1 MEPRE
6 TLSSS
11 RQRGGEADFL
21 PAAVTSTKPPP
32 VSSCAGE
39 TMLPAAGSGKG
50 IPVSSERL
58 EPEEEDELGSGRDV
72 DSTSN
77 ADSEKWVAGDGL
89 EEQEFSIK
97 EANFTEGSLKLK
109 IQTTKRAKK
118 PPKNLENYICPPEIK
133 ITIKQSGEQKLS
145 RTGKNSKTAKEEDR
159 SHSKKKGKVI
169 GDAKLLMSCGCRKGK
184 NSQVKDS
191 DQSQMKN
198 LGREC
203 GFPVQSPVTKSVN
216 KVYDRPQKHSALH
229 YDSGL
234 QQDFTSDTLKSK
246 HQQKSSNQH
255 HLDWSASPDTGSA
268 SQSCFINT
276 EPSRE
281 AVSATKVSA
290 LEPGVPF
297 SKSQAKKSCSSS
309 STWGQL
315 SVSSKE
321 LGICS
326 AVPSPSGISVAAQP
340 SSASDCSGLL
350 PLGDPEGGVQLE
362 APDQPAGSTKKKSNK
377 KDLISQTIQTT
388 DMEWVKSAQ
397 KAFDSKSHDSME
409 GKKESYSLD
418 SMLDASPSKQNP
430 ISASSCESDTSH
442 VRITIPIK
450 SPTTDAS
457 GHKRKKR
464 QSIKSS
470 IEKTIQEKSL
480 PSVLTMSSEIANRTS
495 SQSEASK
502 KDLRA
507 SKPGKVIENESPL
520 VSIDSSVFTDK
531 ASPNSAARV
540 RKPLVVTSTL
550 LPTDLS
556 TAGKLSEVQHPKHA
570 AKRRWTCSKP
580 KSILRE
586 TSMTTSEKLMVEPP
600 SAYPITPSSP
610 LYTNTDSLTVITPV
624 KKKRGRPKKQP
635 LLTVET
641 IHEGTSTSP
650 VSPINREFPGTK
662 KRKRRRNLAKLAQMV
677 PGEDKSI
684 SELKFHKKVG
694 KLGVLDKKTIKTIN
708 KMKTLKRKN
717 ILNQILSSC
726 SSSIALKAKVQ
737 PPSSAGPTTI
747 DARLG
752 KQINVSKRG
761 TIYIGK
767 KRGRKPRAELQ
778 TQPEEPKTAIKHS
791 RPVSS
796 QPENPAV
803 PSNLQSLVASSP
815 AAIHPLSTQVV
826 GTNGNLSPASTE
838 TNFSELKTMPNL
850 QPISALPTKTQKGMH
865 SGTWKLSP
873 PRLMANSPSHLCEIG
888 SLKEVTLSPV
898 SESHSEETIPSDS
911 GIGTDNNSTSDQAE
925 KSSESRRRYSFD
937 FCTLD
942 NPEAIPSDTSTKN
955 RHGHRQKHLIVDNF
969 LSHESIKK
977 PKHKRKRKSLQNRD
991 DLQFLADLEELIN
1004 KFQVFRISHRSYTF
1018 YHENPYPS
1026 IFRINFDHY
1035 YPVPYIQYDPLLYLR
1050 RTSDMKSKK
1059 KRGRPAKTND
1069 TMTKVPFLQGFGY
1082 PIPSGSYY
1090 APYGMPYTSMPM
1102 MNLGYYGQYPA
1113 PLYLSHTLGA
1123 ASPFMRPTVP
1133 PPQFHASSH
1142 MKMSTTAKHKA
1153 KHGVHLQ
1160 TPVGMGL
1167 GDMQSPLAPPKV
1179 GGTSLSSGRL
1189 HKRKHKHKHKH
1200 KDERILGTH
1209 EDLSG
1214 LFASKSTGFSSHA
1227 MNERLSGSDKDL
1239 SLLNEKSKHKEKQKH
1254 QHCETGHKGSKS
1266 NFEVDTLSTLSL
1278 SDTQQWS
1285 QSKDKNDSSSDPI
1298 DSCTKRYSG
1307 NTESNGR
1314 SESLDMFGEMNSSS
1328 EKRDNDASG
1337 NKRRSFEGFG
1347 TYREKDIQ
1355 PFRTNKK
1362 DRSTYDSSASSG
1374 IAGPHLKAD
1383 QTSLHGKMES
1393 SACNVMTRRKP
1404 AAVDSVA
1411 MPSPVLSLLPSSAA
1425 TSEAA
1430 SSPLKKRF
1438 KRREIEAIQCEV
1450 RKMCNYTKILSTKKN
1465 LDHVNKILKAKR
1477 LQRQSKT
1484 GNNFVKK
1491 RRGRPRKQ
1499 PLSFDE
1505 DSRDQM
1511 PVLEKCIDLP
1521 SKRGQRPTLNPLI
1534 LEQAATQDTIMATIE
1549 AVIHMARETP
1559 PLPPPLPP
1567 PPPPL
1572 PLPLPRAPR
1581 VGKRKNKSPQ
1591 EEEEDVKVKRY
1602 RKGRGSES
1610 EGLP

>member
-6 TLSSS
+6 SLGSS

-21 PAAVTSTKPPP
+21 PATVASAKPPP
-32 VSSCAGE
+32 ASSCAGE
-39 TMLPAAGSGKG
+39 TILPASGSGKG
-50 IPVSSERL
+50 IPVSGERM

-133 ITIKQSGEQKLS
+133 ITIKQSGDQKLS
-145 RTGKNSKTAKEEDR
+145 RAGKNSKATKEEDR
-159 SHSKKKGKVI
+159 GHFKKKEN
-169 GDAKLLMSCGCRKGK
+169 AKELEGEFEKRRFK
-184 NSQVKDS
+184 
-191 DQSQMKN
+191 
-198 LGREC
+198 
-203 GFPVQSPVTKSVN
+203 FPIQNPVTKPVN

-229 YDSGL
+229 YDPGL

-255 HLDWSASPDTGSA
+255 HLDWSASSDAGSA

-276 EPSRE
+276 ESSRE
-281 AVSATKVSA
+281 ATSATKVPA
-290 LEPGVPF
+290 PEPVVSF
-297 SKSQAKKSCSSS
+297 SKSQAKKSGAG
-309 STWGQL
+309 STWAQL
-315 SVSSKE
+315 STNSKE
-321 LGICS
+321 HAVCS
-326 AVPSPSGISVAAQP
+326 AAPSPNNLTTASQP
-340 SSASDCSGLL
+340 SNPSECNVLH
-350 PLGDPEGGVQLE
+350 PLVDQEGAGQIE
-362 APDQPAGSTKKKSNK
+362 APDQPSGNTKKKSSK
-377 KDLISQTIQTT
+377 KDFITQTIQNS
-388 DMEWVKSAQ
+388 DVEWVKSAQ
-397 KAFDSKSHDSME
+397 KAFESKAHESVE
-409 GKKESYSLD
+409 GKKESYSMD
-418 SMLDASPSKQNP
+418 GMREASPAKQNP
-430 ISASSCESDTSH
+430 SSANGSESDASH

-450 SPTTDAS
+450 TPAADAS
-457 GHKRKKR
+457 SHKRKKR
-464 QSIKSS
+464 QSAKSAAD
-470 IEKTIQEKSL
+470 KNVQEKSL
-480 PSVLTMSSEIANRTS
+480 PSGLPLSSELANRTS
-495 SQSEASK
+495 LQPEGNK
-502 KDLRA
+502 KDFRA
-507 SKPGKVIENESPL
+507 TKQGKVIENESPL
-520 VSIDSSVFTDK
+520 VALESSGIADK
-531 ASPNSAARV
+531 ASPSSASRLRKSAALMPASAPV
-540 RKPLVVTSTL
+540 D
-550 LPTDLS
+550 LPPS
-556 TAGKLSEVQHPKHA
+556 SKLAEIQHPKLA

-580 KSILRE
+580 KNILRE
-586 TSMTTSEKLMVEPP
+586 TSVATSEKLMVEPP

-610 LYTNTDSLTVITPV
+610 LYTNTDSLTVITPI

-677 PGEDKSI
+677 PGDDKSI

-726 SSSIALKAKVQ
+726 SSNIALKTKTQ
-737 PPSSAGPTTI
+737 PPTSTGAATI

-778 TQPEEPKTAIKHS
+778 PPPEEPKTAIKHS

-815 AAIHPLSTQVV
+815 AAIHPLSTQLV
-826 GTNGNLSPASTE
+826 GSNGNLSPASTE

-942 NPEAIPSDTSTKN
+942 NPEAMPSDTSTKN

-1160 TPVGMGL
+1160 TPVGMSL
-1167 GDMQSPLAPPKV
+1167 GDMQSSLAPPKV
-1179 GGTSLSSGRL
+1179 GATSLSSGRL

-1200 KDERILGTH
+1200 KDERLLGTH
-1209 EDLSG
+1209 DDLSG

-1227 MNERLSGSDKDL
+1227 INERLSNSDKDL

-1278 SDTQQWS
+1278 SDAQQWT
-1285 QSKDKNDSSSDPI
+1285 QSKDKSDSSGDPV
-1298 DSCTKRYSG
+1298 DSCTKRYSS
-1307 NTESNGR
+1307 NAESNGR
-1314 SESLDMFGEMNSSS
+1314 SESLDMFGDMNSSS

-1355 PFRTNKK
+1355 PFRTNRK
-1362 DRSTYDSSASSG
+1362 DRSSYESSASSG
-1374 IAGPHLKAD
+1374 IASPHLKAD
-1383 QTSLHGKMES
+1383 QTSLHSKMES
-1393 SACNVMTRRKP
+1393 SACNMMTRRKP
-1404 AAVDSVA
+1404 AAVESVA
-1411 MPSPVLSLLPSSAA
+1411 MPPTPVLSLLPSSSA

-1430 SSPLKKRF
+1430 ASPPLKKRF

-1549 AVIHMARETP
+1549 AVIHMAR
-1559 PLPPPLPP
+1559 
-1567 PPPPL
+1567 
-1572 PLPLPRAPR
+1572 
-1581 VGKRKNKSPQ
+1581 
-1591 EEEEDVKVKRY
+1591 
-1602 RKGRGSES
+1602 
-1610 EGLP
+1610 

>member
-1 MEPRE
+1 MGAAARE
-6 TLSSS
+6 ASLCFIEAAEGLRKRGEQRTRLQSPNSIPADERGDTVLMIQSSLCVSSS
-11 RQRGGEADFL
+11 HSYEAF
-21 PAAVTSTKPPP
+21 
-32 VSSCAGE
+32 
-39 TMLPAAGSGKG
+39 
-50 IPVSSERL
+50 
-58 EPEEEDELGSGRDV
+58 
-72 DSTSN
+72 
-77 ADSEKWVAGDGL
+77 
-89 EEQEFSIK
+89 
-97 EANFTEGSLKLK
+97 
-109 IQTTKRAKK
+109 
-118 PPKNLENYICPPEIK
+118 
-133 ITIKQSGEQKLS
+133 
-145 RTGKNSKTAKEEDR
+145 
-159 SHSKKKGKVI
+159 
-169 GDAKLLMSCGCRKGK
+169 
-184 NSQVKDS
+184 
-191 DQSQMKN
+191 QM
-198 LGREC
+198 
-203 GFPVQSPVTKSVN
+203 
-216 KVYDRPQKHSALH
+216 VYDRPPKHSALH
-229 YDSGL
+229 YDPGL

-255 HLDWSASPDTGSA
+255 HLDWSASSDTGSA
-268 SQSCFINT
+268 SQSCFLNT
-276 EPSRE
+276 ESSRE
-281 AVSATKVSA
+281 AASGTKASAQEPVVS
-290 LEPGVPF
+290 F
-297 SKSQAKKSCSSS
+297 SKPQTKKSGAG
-309 STWGQL
+309 STWSQL
-315 SVSSKE
+315 STNNKE
-321 LGICS
+321 LAVCS
-326 AVPSPSGISVAAQP
+326 AVPSPNNITAASQP
-340 SSASDCSGLL
+340 SNPSECNGLS
-350 PLGDPEGGVQLE
+350 PLVDKERGGQME
-362 APDQPAGSTKKKSNK
+362 IPDQPTGNTKKKSSK
-377 KDLISQTIQTT
+377 KDLINHTIQNT
-388 DMEWVKSAQ
+388 DVEWVKNAQ
-397 KAFDSKSHDSME
+397 KAFESKTHDSME
-409 GKKESYSLD
+409 RKKESYSTD
-418 SMLDASPSKQNP
+418 KMLEASPSRQNP
-430 ISASSCESDTSH
+430 SSANGSESDTSH

-450 SPTTDAS
+450 TPTADMS

-464 QSIKSS
+464 QSAKSS
-470 IEKTIQEKSL
+470 ADKTIQEKSL
-480 PSVLTMSSEIANRTS
+480 PSGLPMSSEVANRTS
-495 SQSEASK
+495 SQLEASK

-507 SKPGKVIENESPL
+507 TKQGKAPENESPL
-520 VSIDSSVFTDK
+520 TTIESSGVIDK
-531 ASPNSAARV
+531 APPNSASRL
-540 RKPLVVTSTL
+540 RKSAAATSMSAPNNL
-550 LPTDLS
+550 SVSSKLP
-556 TAGKLSEVQHPKHA
+556 EVQHPKLA

-580 KSILRE
+580 KNMLQE
-586 TSMTTSEKLMVEPP
+586 TSVATSEKLMIEPP

-610 LYTNTDSLTVITPV
+610 LYTNTDSLTVITPI

-717 ILNQILSSC
+717 ILNQILSC
-726 SSSIALKAKVQ
+726 SSNIALKTKAQ
-737 PPSSAGPTTI
+737 PPSSAGPATI

-778 TQPEEPKTAIKHS
+778 PPPEEPKTVIKHS
-791 RPVSS
+791 RPVLS

-803 PSNLQSLVASSP
+803 PSNLQSLMALSP
-815 AAIHPLSTQVV
+815 AAIHPLSTQLV
-826 GTNGNLSPASTE
+826 GSNGNLSPASTE

-969 LSHESIKK
+969 LAHESIKK

-1123 ASPFMRPTVP
+1123 ASPFMRPAVP
-1133 PPQFHASSH
+1133 PPQFHSSSH

-1160 TPVGMGL
+1160 TPVGMSL
-1167 GDMQSPLAPPKV
+1167 GDMQSSLAPPKV

-1200 KDERILGTH
+1200 KDERILGAH

-1227 MNERLSGSDKDL
+1227 ISERLSGSDKDL

-1278 SDTQQWS
+1278 SDAQQWT
-1285 QSKDKNDSSSDPI
+1285 QSKDKSDSSNDPI

-1307 NTESNGR
+1307 NTESSAR
-1314 SESLDMFGEMNSSS
+1314 SESLDMFGEISSSS

-1355 PFRTNKK
+1355 SFRMNRK

-1374 IAGPHLKAD
+1374 ITSPHLKAD
-1383 QTSLHGKMES
+1383 QTSLHSRIES
-1393 SACNVMTRRKP
+1393 SACNMMTRRKP
-1404 AAVDSVA
+1404 AAVENVA
-1411 MPSPVLSLLPSSAA
+1411 MPPTPVLSLLPSSSA
-1425 TSEAA
+1425 TSDAA

-1499 PLSFDE
+1499 PFSFDE

-1511 PVLEKCIDLP
+1511 PVLEKCVDLP

-1534 LEQAATQDTIMATIE
+1534 LEQAASQDTVMATIE
-1549 AVIHMARETP
+1549 AVINMARETP
-1559 PLPPPLPP
+1559 PLPPPPLPP
-1567 PPPPL
+1567 PPPPP
-1572 PLPLPRAPR
+1572 PLSRTPR
-1581 VGKRKNKSPQ
+1581 VGKRKNKPHLQQHQ
-1591 EEEEDVKVKRY
+1591 EEEEEVKVKRH
-1602 RKGRGSES
+1602 RKARGSES
-1610 EGLP
+1610 EILP

>member
-1 MEPRE
+1 MVMESRE
-6 TLSSS
+6 ILSSS
-11 RQRGGEADFL
+11 RQRGAESDFL
-21 PAAVTSTKPPP
+21 AVPSAKPSAA
-32 VSSCAGE
+32 SSCPGE
-39 TMLPAAGSGKG
+39 PLHASVGSGKG
-50 IPVSSERL
+50 IPGGGERM
-58 EPEEEDELGSGRDV
+58 EPEEEDELGSGRDI
-72 DSTSN
+72 DSNSN
-77 ADSEKWVAGDGL
+77 ADSEKWVPGDGL

-159 SHSKKKGKVI
+159 SHSKKKV
-169 GDAKLLMSCGCRKGK
+169 S
-184 NSQVKDS
+184 
-191 DQSQMKN
+191 
-198 LGREC
+198 E
-203 GFPVQSPVTKSVN
+203 
-216 KVYDRPQKHSALH
+216 RPQKHSTLH
-229 YDSGL
+229 YDLGL
-234 QQDFTSDTLKSK
+234 QQDFTSDTLKPK

-255 HLDWSASPDTGSA
+255 HLDWCATSNTGSA
-268 SQSCFINT
+268 SQSCFVSSESN
-276 EPSRE
+276 RE
-281 AVSATKVSA
+281 TGVTTKIPA
-290 LEPGVPF
+290 LEPVGPF
-297 SKSQAKKSCSSS
+297 VKSQGKKASTGSAWSQLSSS
-309 STWGQL
+309 NKDL
-315 SVSSKE
+315 I
-321 LGICS
+321 LCN
-326 AVPSPSGISVAAQP
+326 AAPPPSPINSQSQP
-340 SSASDCSGLL
+340 SHSAEGNGLPAL
-350 PLGDPEGGVQLE
+350 VDQDGGPREPPDP
-362 APDQPAGSTKKKSNK
+362 PAGNTKKKSSK
-377 KDLISQTIQTT
+377 KESLNQTIQNP
-388 DMEWVKSAQ
+388 DLEWVKNAQ
-397 KAFDSKSHDSME
+397 KVFETKTHDIIE
-409 GKKESYSLD
+409 GKKECYSAESVLV
-418 SMLDASPSKQNP
+418 ASPARQNG
-430 ISASSCESDTSH
+430 SSSNNPEGDMSH

-450 SPTTDAS
+450 TPNLDPPS
-457 GHKRKKR
+457 HKRKKR
-464 QSIKSS
+464 QSAKSVG
-470 IEKTIQEKSL
+470 EKTIQEKIL
-480 PSVLTMSSEIANRTS
+480 PAGLPLSSEIPGRILS
-495 SQSEASK
+495 HPEGGK
-502 KDLRA
+502 KDIRA
-507 SKPGKVIENESPL
+507 PKLGKMMES
-520 VSIDSSVFTDK
+520 DSSSVTLESVGSSEKFL
-531 ASPNSAARV
+531 PNSASRL
-540 RKPLVVTSTL
+540 RKAGPSMTALVSL
-550 LPTDLS
+550 DLS
-556 TAGKLSEVQHPKHA
+556 PASALSEIQHPKLA

-580 KSILRE
+580 KPTNLLRE
-586 TSMTTSEKLMVEPP
+586 SALMTSEKLLVEPP

-650 VSPINREFPGTK
+650 VSPISREFPGTK
-662 KRKRRRNLAKLAQMV
+662 KRKRRRNLAKLAQLV
-677 PGEDKSI
+677 PGEDQSI

-717 ILNQILSSC
+717 ILNQILSC
-726 SSSIALKAKVQ
+726 SSSIALKSKVQ
-737 PPSSAGPTTI
+737 PQSSTGATAI
-747 DARLG
+747 DTRLG

-778 TQPEEPKTAIKHS
+778 PPQEEPKTAIKHP

-803 PSNLQSLVASSP
+803 PSSFQSLVASSP
-815 AAIHPLSTQVV
+815 AAIHPLSTQLV
-826 GTNGNLSPASTE
+826 GSNGNLSPSSTE
-838 TNFSELKTMPNL
+838 THFSELKTMPNL
-850 QPISALPTKTQKGMH
+850 QPISALPTKTQKGLH
-865 SGTWKLSP
+865 GGTWKLSP

-888 SLKEVTLSPV
+888 SLKEITLSPV

-925 KSSESRRRYSFD
+925 KGSESRRRYSFD
-937 FCTLD
+937 FCSLD

-969 LSHESIKK
+969 LAHESVKK

-991 DLQFLADLEELIN
+991 DLQFLADLEELID

-1050 RTSDMKSKK
+1050 RTSDVKSKK

-1069 TMTKVPFLQGFGY
+1069 TMTKVPFLQGFSY

-1123 ASPFMRPTVP
+1123 ASPFMRPTAP

-1142 MKMSTTAKHKA
+1142 MKMSSTAKHKA
-1153 KHGVHLQ
+1153 KHSMHLQ
-1160 TPVGMGL
+1160 TPVGMSR
-1167 GDMQSPLAPPKV
+1167 GDLQPTLTPPKV
-1179 GGTSLSSGRL
+1179 GGAGLPSGRL

-1200 KDERILGTH
+1200 KDERILGAH

-1214 LFASKSTGFSSHA
+1214 LFASKAASFSSHVIG
-1227 MNERLSGSDKDL
+1227 ERLGSSDKDL
-1239 SLLNEKSKHKEKQKH
+1239 SLMSEKSKHKETQKH
-1254 QHCETGHKGSKS
+1254 QHCEPGHKNSKS

-1278 SDTQQWS
+1278 SDAQQWT
-1285 QSKDKNDSSSDPI
+1285 QSKEKGDTGNEPS
-1298 DSCTKRYSG
+1298 DSCMKRYSG
-1307 NTESNGR
+1307 SGESVGTR
-1314 SESLDMFGEMNSSS
+1314 PETLDMFGEMNGPSDKW
-1328 EKRDNDASG
+1328 ETEVSG
-1337 NKRRSFEGFG
+1337 SKRRSFEGFG
-1347 TYREKDIQ
+1347 TYREKEIQ
-1355 PFRTNKK
+1355 AFRMNRKE
-1362 DRSTYDSSASSG
+1362 RNTYDPSGSSG
-1374 IAGPHLKAD
+1374 ITSPHLKAD
-1383 QTSLHGKMES
+1383 QSSLHSKNEGPTS
-1393 SACNVMTRRKP
+1393 SVMTRRKP
-1404 AAVDSVA
+1404 AAVESVA
-1411 MPSPVLSLLPSSAA
+1411 MSPTPVLSLLASSAA

-1430 SSPLKKRF
+1430 TPPLKKRF

-1450 RKMCNYTKILSTKKN
+1450 RKMCDYTKILSTKKN

-1499 PLSFDE
+1499 PLPFDE

-1521 SKRGQRPTLNPLI
+1521 SKRGQRPAPNPLV
-1534 LEQAATQDTIMATIE
+1534 LEQAASQDTIMATIE
-1549 AVIHMARETP
+1549 AVIHMARET
-1559 PLPPPLPP
+1559 LSPPPPPPP

-1572 PLPLPRAPR
+1572 PRTPRG
-1581 VGKRKNKSPQ
+1581 GKRKHRQQQ
-1591 EEEEDVKVKRY
+1591 EEEVKAKRH
-1602 RKGRGSES
+1602 RKSRGSET
-1610 EGLP
+1610 EALP

>member
-6 TLSSS
+6 TLGSSW
-11 RQRGGEADFL
+11 QRGGAADFL
-21 PAAVTSTKPPP
+21 PAAVISVKPPP
-32 VSSCAGE
+32 TSSCVE
-39 TMLPAAGSGKG
+39 EMMLPVAGSGKG
-50 IPVSSERL
+50 ILVSSERL
-58 EPEEEDELGSGRDV
+58 EPKEEDGSGRDM

-145 RTGKNSKTAKEEDR
+145 RAGKNSKTAKEEDR
-159 SHSKKKGKVI
+159 SCSRKKWLRG
-169 GDAKLLMSCGCRKGK
+169 
-184 NSQVKDS
+184 S
-191 DQSQMKN
+191 DLS
-198 LGREC
+198 
-203 GFPVQSPVTKSVN
+203 
-216 KVYDRPQKHSALH
+216 VYDRPQKYSALH
-229 YDSGL
+229 YELGL
-234 QQDFTSDTLKSK
+234 QQNFTSDTLKSK

-255 HLDWSASPDTGSA
+255 HLDWSASSNTGSA
-268 SQSCFINT
+268 SQSFFNR
-276 EPSRE
+276 EPSQE
-281 AVSATKVSA
+281 AVSAIKVSTS
-290 LEPGVPF
+290 EPGVSF
-297 SKSQAKKSCSSS
+297 SKSQAKKFCTS
-309 STWGQL
+309 STWGKL
-315 SVSSKE
+315 SAGSKE
-321 LGICS
+321 LAICS
-326 AVPSPSGISVAAQP
+326 AVPSPNIISVAAQP
-340 SSASDCSGLL
+340 SSSSECNRFL
-350 PLGDPEGGVQLE
+350 PLNDRDGGVQLE
-362 APDQPAGSTKKKSNK
+362 VPNQPTGSTKKSSK
-377 KDLISQTIQTT
+377 KDLISQTIQTA
-388 DMEWVKSAQ
+388 DNEWVKSAQ

-409 GKKESYSLD
+409 GKKESYSMDSVLD
-418 SMLDASPSKQNP
+418 TSPSKQNP
-430 ISASSCESDTSH
+430 TSASSCESDTSH

-450 SPTTDAS
+450 SSTTDTS

-464 QSIKSS
+464 QYTKSS

-480 PSVLTMSSEIANRTS
+480 HPGLAMSSKVANRTS
-495 SQSEASK
+495 SQPERSK

-507 SKPGKVIENESPL
+507 TKPEKVMIENESPL
-520 VSIDSSVFTDK
+520 VAIDNGVLTDK
-531 ASPNSAARV
+531 SSPNSAIRL
-540 RKPLVVTSTL
+540 RKSVAVTSTL
-550 LPTDLS
+550 LPTDHS
-556 TAGKLSEVQHPKHA
+556 TSDKLYEVQHPKHA
-570 AKRRWTCSKP
+570 GKRRWTCSKP
-580 KSILRE
+580 KSILQE
-586 TSMTTSEKLMVEPP
+586 TSMMTSEKLMVEPP

-650 VSPINREFPGTK
+650 VSPINYEFPGTK

-677 PGEDKSI
+677 PGEEKSI

-737 PPSSAGPTTI
+737 PPSSVGPTTI

-767 KRGRKPRAELQ
+767 KRGRKPRVELQ
-778 TQPEEPKTAIKHS
+778 PQPEEPKTAIKHS

-815 AAIHPLSTQVV
+815 AAIHQLSTQLVR
-826 GTNGNLSPASTE
+826 TNGNLSPVSTE

-850 QPISALPTKTQKGMH
+850 QPISAFPTKTQKGMH

-888 SLKEVTLSPV
+888 SLKEATLSPV

-925 KSSESRRRYSFD
+925 KSSESHRRYSFD

-955 RHGHRQKHLIVDNF
+955 RHGHQQKHLIVDNF

-977 PKHKRKRKSLQNRD
+977 SKHKRKRKSLQNRD

-1035 YPVPYIQYDPLLYLR
+1035 YPVPYIQYDPLLYLH

-1102 MNLGYYGQYPA
+1102 MNLGYYGQHPA
-1113 PLYLSHTLGA
+1113 PFYLSQTLGEA
-1123 ASPFMRPTVP
+1123 PPFMRPTMP
-1133 PPQFHASSH
+1133 PPQFHANSH

-1153 KHGVHLQ
+1153 KHGMHLQ
-1160 TPVGMGL
+1160 TPVGVGF
-1167 GDMQSPLAPPKV
+1167 GDMQSSLAPPKV

-1200 KDERILGTH
+1200 KDERILGTD

-1214 LFASKSTGFSSHA
+1214 LFASKSTGFSSHVI
-1227 MNERLSGSDKDL
+1227 NKRLSSSDKDL

-1254 QHCETGHKGSKS
+1254 QHCENRHKGSKS
-1266 NFEVDTLSTLSL
+1266 NFKVDTLPTLSL
-1278 SDTQQWS
+1278 SHAQQWT
-1285 QSKDKNDSSSDPI
+1285 QSKDKSDSSNDPI
-1298 DSCTKRYSG
+1298 DSCTKRYTG

-1314 SESLDMFGEMNSSS
+1314 SESLEMFDEINSSS
-1328 EKRDNDASG
+1328 EKWDNDASG
-1337 NKRRSFEGFG
+1337 NKKRNFEGFG

-1355 PFRTNKK
+1355 PFRVNRK

-1374 IAGPHLKAD
+1374 SHLKGD

-1393 SACNVMTRRKP
+1393 SACNMMTRRIP

-1411 MPSPVLSLLPSSAA
+1411 MPTPVFSLLPSSSA

-1438 KRREIEAIQCEV
+1438 KRCEIEAIQCEV

-1484 GNNFVKK
+1484 GNNFIKK

-1511 PVLEKCIDLP
+1511 PILEKCIDLP
-1521 SKRGQRPTLNPLI
+1521 SKRGQKSTFNSLI
-1534 LEQAATQDTIMATIE
+1534 LEQSATQDTIMATIE
-1549 AVIHMARETP
+1549 AVIHMARKMPPPPP
-1559 PLPPPLPP
+1559 PLPPPLPL
-1567 PPPPL
+1567 PPL
-1572 PLPLPRAPR
+1572 PLPQTSR
-1581 VGKRKNKSPQ
+1581 VGKRKSKSLQ
-1591 EEEEDVKVKRY
+1591 VEDEDVKVKRHQKV
-1602 RKGRGSES
+1602 RRSES

>member
-1 MEPRE
+1 
-6 TLSSS
+6 
-11 RQRGGEADFL
+11 Q
-21 PAAVTSTKPPP
+21 
-32 VSSCAGE
+32 
-39 TMLPAAGSGKG
+39 
-50 IPVSSERL
+50 
-58 EPEEEDELGSGRDV
+58 
-72 DSTSN
+72 
-77 ADSEKWVAGDGL
+77 
-89 EEQEFSIK
+89 
-97 EANFTEGSLKLK
+97 
-109 IQTTKRAKK
+109 
-118 PPKNLENYICPPEIK
+118 
-133 ITIKQSGEQKLS
+133 
-145 RTGKNSKTAKEEDR
+145 
-159 SHSKKKGKVI
+159 
-169 GDAKLLMSCGCRKGK
+169 
-184 NSQVKDS
+184 
-191 DQSQMKN
+191 
-198 LGREC
+198 
-203 GFPVQSPVTKSVN
+203 
-216 KVYDRPQKHSALH
+216 VYDRPQKHSALH
-229 YDSGL
+229 YDPGL
-234 QQDFTSDTLKSK
+234 QQDFTGDTLKSK

-255 HLDWSASPDTGSA
+255 HLDWSASSDTGSA
-268 SQSCFINT
+268 SQSCFLNT

-281 AVSATKVSA
+281 AVSATKVSGP
-290 LEPGVPF
+290 EPGVSF
-297 SKSQAKKSCSSS
+297 SKSQAKKSCAS

-315 SVSSKE
+315 SASNKE
-321 LGICS
+321 LAICS
-326 AVPSPSGISVAAQP
+326 AVPSPNNISMATQP
-340 SSASDCSGLL
+340 SSASECNGLL
-350 PLGDPEGGVQLE
+350 PLGDQEGGVQLE
-362 APDQPAGSTKKKSNK
+362 GPDQPAGSTKKKSSK
-377 KDLISQTIQTT
+377 KDLISQTIQTA
-388 DMEWVKSAQ
+388 DIEWVKSAQ
-397 KAFDSKSHDSME
+397 KAFDCKSHDNME
-409 GKKESYSLD
+409 GKKESYSMDSVLD
-418 SMLDASPSKQNP
+418 TSPLKQNP
-430 ISASSCESDTSH
+430 TSLSSCESDTSH

-450 SPTTDAS
+450 SPTTDTS

-464 QSIKSS
+464 QSTKSS
-470 IEKTIQEKSL
+470 IEKTIQEKIL
-480 PSVLTMSSEIANRTS
+480 PSGLAMSSEVANRTS
-495 SQSEASK
+495 SQTEGSK

-507 SKPGKVIENESPL
+507 TKPGKVIENESPL
-520 VSIDSSVFTDK
+520 LAIDSSVLTDK
-531 ASPNSAARV
+531 ASPNSATRL
-540 RKPLVVTSTL
+540 RKSVAVTSTL
-550 LPTDLS
+550 LPTDLP

-570 AKRRWTCSKP
+570 AKRRWTTCSKP

-778 TQPEEPKTAIKHS
+778 PQPEEPKTAIKHS

-796 QPENPAV
+796 QPENPTV

-815 AAIHPLSTQVV
+815 AAINSLSTQLV

-1167 GDMQSPLAPPKV
+1167 GDMQSSLAPPKV

-1214 LFASKSTGFSSHA
+1214 LFASKSTGFSSHTI
-1227 MNERLSGSDKDL
+1227 NERLSGSDKEL

-1254 QHCETGHKGSKS
+1254 QHCETGHKSSKS

-1278 SDTQQWS
+1278 SDAQQWT
-1285 QSKDKNDSSSDPI
+1285 QSKDKSDSSNDPI

-1355 PFRTNKK
+1355 PFRTNRK

-1393 SACNVMTRRKP
+1393 SACNMMTRRKP
-1404 AAVDSVA
+1404 VAVDSVA
-1411 MPSPVLSLLPSSAA
+1411 MPTPVLSLLPSSSA

-1430 SSPLKKRF
+1430 SPPLKKRF

-1534 LEQAATQDTIMATIE
+1534 LAT
-1549 AVIHMARETP
+1549 
-1559 PLPPPLPP
+1559 PPPLPP
-1567 PPPPL
+1567 PPPPP
-1572 PLPLPRAPR
+1572 PLPPP
-1581 VGKRKNKSPQ
+1581 
-1591 EEEEDVKVKRY
+1591 
-1602 RKGRGSES
+1602 
-1610 EGLP
+1610 

>member
-6 TLSSS
+6 TLGSS

-21 PAAVTSTKPPP
+21 PATITSSKPPP
-32 VSSCAGE
+32 ASSCPGE

-50 IPVSSERL
+50 IPVSGERL

-145 RTGKNSKTAKEEDR
+145 RAGKNSKTAKEEDR

-184 NSQVKDS
+184 NTQVKDS

-229 YDSGL
+229 YDPGL
-234 QQDFTSDTLKSK
+234 QQDFTGDTLKSK

-255 HLDWSASPDTGSA
+255 HLDWSASSDTGST

-281 AVSATKVSA
+281 AVSATKVPTP
-290 LEPGVPF
+290 EPGVSF

-309 STWGQL
+309 TWGQL
-315 SVSSKE
+315 SASSKE
-321 LGICS
+321 LAICS
-326 AVPSPSGISVAAQP
+326 AVPSPNNISAATQP
-340 SSASDCSGLL
+340 SSASECNGLL
-350 PLGDPEGGVQLE
+350 PLGDQEGGVQLE
-362 APDQPAGSTKKKSNK
+362 ASDQPAGSTKKKSSK
-377 KDLISQTIQTT
+377 KDLISQTMQTA
-388 DMEWVKSAQ
+388 DIEWVKSAQ
-397 KAFDSKSHDSME
+397 KAFESKSHDSME
-409 GKKESYSLD
+409 GKKESYSIDSVLD
-418 SMLDASPSKQNP
+418 TSPSKQNP
-430 ISASSCESDTSH
+430 TSASSCESDTSH

-450 SPTTDAS
+450 SPTTDTS

-464 QSIKSS
+464 QSTKSS
-470 IEKTIQEKSL
+470 MEKTIQEKNL
-480 PSVLTMSSEIANRTS
+480 PSVLAMSSEAANRTS
-495 SQSEASK
+495 SQPEGGK

-507 SKPGKVIENESPL
+507 TKTGKVIENESPL
-520 VSIDSSVFTDK
+520 VTIDSSMLTDK
-531 ASPNSAARV
+531 ASPNSATRL
-540 RKPLVVTSTL
+540 RKSVAVTSTL
-550 LPTDLS
+550 LPTDLP
-556 TAGKLSEVQHPKHA
+556 TAGKLSEVQHPKLA

-610 LYTNTDSLTVITPV
+610 LYTNTDSLTVITPI

-778 TQPEEPKTAIKHS
+778 PQPEEPKTAIKHS

-815 AAIHPLSTQVV
+815 AAIHSLSTQLV

-1167 GDMQSPLAPPKV
+1167 GDIQSSLAPPKV
-1179 GGTSLSSGRL
+1179 GGTTLSSGRL

-1214 LFASKSTGFSSHA
+1214 LFASKSTGFSSHVI
-1227 MNERLSGSDKDL
+1227 NERLSGSDKDL

-1254 QHCETGHKGSKS
+1254 QHCESGHKGSKS

-1278 SDTQQWS
+1278 SDAQQWT
-1285 QSKDKNDSSSDPI
+1285 QSKDKSDSSNDPI

-1314 SESLDMFGEMNSSS
+1314 SESLDVFGEMNSSS

-1355 PFRTNKK
+1355 PFRTNRKE
-1362 DRSTYDSSASSG
+1362 RSSYDSSV
-1374 IAGPHLKAD
+1374 
-1383 QTSLHGKMES
+1383 S
-1393 SACNVMTRRKP
+1393 SANP
-1404 AAVDSVA
+1404 
-1411 MPSPVLSLLPSSAA
+1411 
-1425 TSEAA
+1425 
-1430 SSPLKKRF
+1430 PLKKRF

-1559 PLPPPLPP
+1559 PPPPPLPP
-1567 PPPPL
+1567 PPPPP
-1572 PLPLPRAPR
+1572 PLPLPRTPR
-1581 VGKRKNKSPQ
+1581 LGKRKSKSLQ
-1591 EEEEDVKVKRY
+1591 EEEEDMKVKRH